1 MREDYSLIEKLV
13 LVGLQDLDLGEGMI
27 TSLLTSGR
35 NEPMASLKGY
45 CGLLEKPNEKIFQ
58 GAV

>member
-1 MREDYSLIEKLV
+1 MREDYSLIEELV
-13 LVGLQDLDLGEGMI
+13 LIGLQDLDLGEGMI

-45 CGLLEKPNEKIFQ
+45 
-58 GAV
+58 